1 MRESPDGQRL
11 EHYIYQVSEIHGFG
25 RFDVVMGSG
34 GT

>member
-1 MRESPDGQRL
+1 MPETPDGLLL